1 MAIGQREREGRN
13 GHRTMQS
20 FASGSPEKTS
30 ASLAGW
36 HEQVRTSCTGGI
48 CLHSGRQQSTA
59 RTVWHVM
66 VLSTR
71 SRAYG
76 PRSPQ
81 DHRSST
87 HNLTA
92 QAAVKGTGK
101 RWVYACLPA
110 PGPTL
115 NRSAQVQTGG
125 TRHGIA
131 CAASFGRLWW
141 VTCICICT
149 RHACMLVFIRQ
160 KRVWC

>member
-1 MAIGQREREGRN
+1 
-13 GHRTMQS
+13 MQS

-36 HEQVRTSCTGGI
+36 HEQVRTSCAQEAFVCTVGGSRAQRAQ
-48 CLHSGRQQSTA
+48 CGTSWCSPQGAAH
-59 RTVWHVM
+59 M
-66 VLSTR
+66 VLAR
-71 SRAYG
+71 
-76 PRSPQ
+76 
-81 DHRSST
+81 HRIT
-87 HNLTA
+87 DPVHNLTA

-160 KRVWC
+160 KGVVLTETTREGYLI